1 MKRILIAAIAL
12 ILLVLLSFAHTAHL
26 TSFTQDLS
34 DLLQEAQ
41 RKTEA
46 GDWAAAKN
54 ITQRAEELWLSE
66 EEYLHITLHHKD
78 TDAVLVSFGEVL
90 AYLDGE
96 EKQPAEYAAANQRL
110 IQQLNLLSEAEQ
122 PTWKNLL

>member
-1 MKRILIAAIAL
+1 MKRILIAAAAML
-12 ILLVLLSFAHTAHL
+12 LLVLLSFAHTAHL
-26 TSFTQDLS
+26 SAFTQDLT
-34 DLLQEAQ
+34 DQLREAQ
-41 RKTEA
+41 HKTEA
-46 GDWAAAKN
+46 GDWAAAKG
-54 ITQRAEELWLSE
+54 ITQQAEDRWLSE